1 MSAHGISI
9 YSAYTVPSTYPRRT
23 LAWHRDTL
31 LSIIGP
37 WLLHQPWPTQGQ
49 HTFIKTQIYVCFR
62 YYSKRYLEKYLLSFF
77 HTFAQFANVCC
88 SNFTKYQAKVDHL
101 QSQARR
107 TAARENGFYSF
118 APSLTQHEEFYNIQ
132 RSSNN
137 WRPLYGAN
145 EPTFQFKVSN
155 GNFILNV
162 RRDQCRGEHFV
173 AYFFIIIDEFC
184 SFLRS
189 YQNIGLT
196 ILLNFMKHT

>member
-1 MSAHGISI
+1 MQVCLVSVSAHGISI
-9 YSAYTVPSTYPRRT
+9 YYIVPTPYPHRT

-49 HTFIKTQIYVCFR
+49 HTFIKTQTYVCFR
-62 YYSKRYLEKYLLSFF
+62 YYSKRYLEKILLSFF

-118 APSLTQHEEFYNIQ
+118 APSLTQHEEFYNNQ

-137 WRPLYGAN
+137 WRPLYSELMN
-145 EPTFQFKVSN
+145 PLFN
-155 GNFILNV
+155 
-162 RRDQCRGEHFV
+162 
-173 AYFFIIIDEFC
+173 
-184 SFLRS
+184 LRS
-189 YQNIGLT
+189 PMEISFSMSVVIHAGVS
-196 ILLNFMKHT
+196 ILWLISS